1 MNIYDDDALFQ
12 DYIFIVKQIVQI
24 NFNQCIKLSA
34 LLCNLKI
41 AICLASAKPSSV
53 LIHKEYHW

>member
-12 DYIFIVKQIVQI
+12 DNIFIGKQILQI
-24 NFNQCIKLSA
+24 NFNQCTNLCA

-41 AICLASAKPSSV
+41 AVCLASAKPASV
-53 LIHKEYHW
+53 LIH